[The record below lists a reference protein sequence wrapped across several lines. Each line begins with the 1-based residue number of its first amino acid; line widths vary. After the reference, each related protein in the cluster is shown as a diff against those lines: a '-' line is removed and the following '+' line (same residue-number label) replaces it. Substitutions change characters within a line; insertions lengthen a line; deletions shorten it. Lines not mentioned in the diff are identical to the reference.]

1 MRSLRRTTAAV
12 TLALAFSVTTGFVS
26 GCGSTDSAA
35 PEAPRGTLSGRVVI
49 RGAAEL
55 PPLSVTLTGPVTRQ
69 AFVTTDG
76 AFSFDKL
83 PDATYVLAVD
93 GPSTRERSLT
103 KAVTVSGG
111 AAATTGDLELT
122 GLGKIEGVVIGVD
135 GKPAAGALVLPL
147 SASTFAITG
156 ATGSYSVEAPVAP
169 TTVRAV
175 LGGAGGVTSA
185 SVDVKYA
192 ATSKAP
198 DIQLSQATGDG
209 GATLGGTASL
219 VGDADASGIVV
230 SVEGTALSATT
241 AKDGAYTIAGVP
253 TGVHAVR
260 FKKGAFEEVI
270 PGVLSLPGS
279 PPLVLDDGLLAPLSA
294 VEIQRGK
301 RAVSAP
307 ELSDASLTGVAQ
319 AASGGAGVFAV
330 QHPAGNPSYYV
341 HNASTSRAL
350 GRLATPPVVS
360 ANGARVVYL
369 TDAGDLRSGPIA
381 GADALVERSV
391 AASSV
396 LLSPTSNALTYGV
409 GGGNRKLAALDGS
422 GKVDL
427 GPYFPVADF
436 SADGAKLLFGSAAS
450 LAKVAA
456 VPGGAQTDL
465 VAAGA
470 LAQPLF
476 TSNGAVL
483 VSFSATSGALQSVAV
498 PSAVVTPIVG
508 TASILYRAADR
519 SVLAAYG
526 LGKVVVMNGA
536 DGSLVGS
543 ADGAPLDAANGVVL
557 YTGAGGLH
565 AFVAATGKDLLVGSA
580 ARVGNAVVF
589 YLSGSELRRVAFD
602 GTGDAL
608 VEANVTQFDLSA
620 DRSRLL
626 VVKADGNADT
636 RPVAA
641 GAAPVALGKITG
653 VASLSPD
660 GKAVA
665 VIDPPTVRI
674 ATAATGA
681 LQLAM
686 TRATASFAWDGAT
699 LLAVRAGEAT
709 PLRAQNGLYRL
720 TP

>member
-1 MRSLRRTTAAV
+1 MRSLSRFTVAATL
-12 TLALAFSVTTGFVS
+12 TLAFPLASGSVS

-49 RGAAEL
+49 RGATEL

-103 KAVTVSGG
+103 KAITVSGG
-111 AAATTGDLELT
+111 AAAVAGDLELT
-122 GLGKIEGVVIGVD
+122 GLGKIEGIVVGVD

-147 SASTFAITG
+147 SASSFAVTGPTG
-156 ATGSYSVEAPVAP
+156 AYSVEAPVAP

-175 LGGAGGVTSA
+175 LGGASGVTSA
-185 SVDVKYA
+185 SVEVKYA

-209 GATLGGTASL
+209 GATLSGVATL
-219 VGDADASGIVV
+219 VGDTDASGIAV
-230 SVEGTALSATT
+230 SVEGTALTATT
-241 AKDGAYTIAGVP
+241 AKDGAYAIVGVP
-253 TGVHAVR
+253 TGVHSVR

-279 PPLVLDDGLLAPLSA
+279 PALVLDDGLLAPLAA

-307 ELSDASLTGVAQ
+307 ELSDPALTGVAQ
-319 AASGGAGVFAV
+319 AAASGAGVFAV
-330 QHPAGNPSYYV
+330 QHPVGNPGYYV
-341 HNASTSRAL
+341 YNASTSRAL
-350 GRLATPPVVS
+350 GRLGTPPVVS
-360 ANGARVVYL
+360 ANGARVVHV

-381 GADALVERSV
+381 GADVLVERSV
-391 AASSV
+391 VSSS
-396 LLSPTSNALTYGV
+396 LTLSPTSNALTYGV
-409 GGGNRKLAALDGS
+409 AGGNRKLAALDGA

-436 SADGAKLLFGSAAS
+436 SADGAKLLFGNAAS

-470 LAQPLF
+470 LSQPLF

-508 TASILYRAADR
+508 TANNLFRAADR
-519 SVLAAYG
+519 SVIAAYG
-526 LGKVVVMNGA
+526 LGKVVVLNGA
-536 DGSLVGS
+536 DGSLAGS
-543 ADGAPLDAANGVVL
+543 ADGALVDAANGVVV

-565 AFVAATGKDLLVGSA
+565 ALVAASGKDLLVGSA
-580 ARVGNAVVF
+580 VRVGSAVVF

-608 VEANVTQFDLSA
+608 VEANVTQFELSA

-626 VVKADGNADT
+626 VVKADGSADT

-641 GAAPVALGKITG
+641 GAAPVPLGKITG
-653 VASLSPD
+653 VAALSPD
-660 GKAVA
+660 GKTVA
-665 VIDPPTVRI
+665 VIDPPTVRV
-674 ATAATGA
+674 ASAAAGA

-686 TRATASFAWDGAT
+686 TRATSSFAWDGAT